1 MAEYIDREKLRMYP
15 LRWEF
20 CDKENADPLFIYG
33 VESLM
38 EYVEWLP
45 AADVAPVVHGEWT
58 FAFDFHDYDFYHC
71 SVCGRLEILLK
82 NHDINAQCPYCH
94 CGAKMDGGAE
104 G

>member
-20 CDKENADPLFIYG
+20 CDKENANPLFIYG

-45 AADVAPVVHGEWT
+45 AADVAPVVRCQVCCFGQKDDIGVMHC
-58 FAFDFHDYDFYHC
+58 HKYHC
-71 SVCGRLEILLK
+71 HKKADGFCDEGER
-82 NHDINAQCPYCH
+82 
-94 CGAKMDGGAE
+94 MDGRGE
-104 G
+104 DDGQKD